1 MKKLPYMFLLMAV
14 AMLLIAGCRQTPQ
27 QVEVDTLADTLRM
40 DTAIIGDID
49 STQYGV
55 CGEGTA
61 MHTLELITDGGD
73 TLYYTFQ
80 VEEDAD
86 IQGGMMC
93 GDRMAVMGKSTSE
106 GLVATRIINL
116 TTLFG
121 KWTSLD
127 KNF

>member
-55 CGEGTA
+55 AKVRLCIPLNSLL
-61 MHTLELITDGGD
+61 M
-73 TLYYTFQ
+73 
-80 VEEDAD
+80 
-86 IQGGMMC
+86 
-93 GDRMAVMGKSTSE
+93 
-106 GLVATRIINL
+106 VAIRC
-116 TTLFG
+116 TTP
-121 KWTSLD
+121 SR
-127 KNF
+127 